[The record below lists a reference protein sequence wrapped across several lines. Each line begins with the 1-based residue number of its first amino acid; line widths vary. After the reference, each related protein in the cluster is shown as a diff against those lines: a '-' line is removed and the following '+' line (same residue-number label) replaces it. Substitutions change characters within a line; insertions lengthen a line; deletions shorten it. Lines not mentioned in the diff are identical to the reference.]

1 MADIVS
7 PEVRSRMMSG
17 IRAKNTK
24 PEMNIRR
31 GLHRLGFR
39 YRLHDKKLPGKP
51 DLVLRKYRAAIFVN
65 GCFWH
70 GHDCAMFK
78 LPSTRTDFWRAKL
91 ARNAENDVAACD
103 SLIAKEWRVGVVWEC
118 AIRGKHR
125 LPEGETMQKL
135 ASWLRSKNETLTIRG
150 L

>member
-1 MADIVS
+1 
-7 PEVRSRMMSG
+7 MMSG

-39 YRLHDKKLPGKP
+39 YKLHDKKLPGKP
-51 DLVLRKYRAAIFVN
+51 DLVFPKYRAAIFVN

-70 GHDCAMFK
+70 GHNCAMFK
-78 LPSTRTDFWRAKL
+78 VPSTRTDFWRAKL

-118 AIRGKHR
+118 AISGKHR
-125 LPEGETMQKL
+125 LPEGEAMQKL
-135 ASWLRSKNETLTIRG
+135 SSWLRSKNETLTIRG